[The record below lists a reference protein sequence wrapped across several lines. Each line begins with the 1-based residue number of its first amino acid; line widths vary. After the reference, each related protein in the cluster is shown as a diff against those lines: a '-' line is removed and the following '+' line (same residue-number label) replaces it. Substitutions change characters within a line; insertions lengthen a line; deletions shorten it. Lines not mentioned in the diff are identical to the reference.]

1 MQLGSLIAVA
11 VVWAVGYSSYSTP
24 NVGTFICCRCN
35 PKKTKKKKK
44 KKKKR
49 DEKKRN

>member
-44 KKKKR
+44 KRER